1 LKTLAFL
8 NWATVS
14 DTFWDVFLQIKNKS
28 DLSNGYDDESESFI
42 VSLDEQPAFG
52 LRNFL
57 FFPFNLLYLY
67 QQIMKRALFSV
78 IIALTTLIVALG
90 QAPED
95 KERIYSVPD
104 INGRATLLVQ
114 PEIPSDV
121 SLKTDGNTLIV
132 KIVVD
137 ANGNVVSAKCSLEC
151 PKAATVPAEAAAM
164 TSKFRPLIIGG
175 RAVKYDGTLMY
186 TIAMGRV
193 NWYRFA
199 TALYSTYIF
208 DNLSL
213 GPVAAML
220 TNEFAGERTK
230 LQDLDRGVELAFR
243 WKTIEG
249 VKGSI
254 RGKLQVRD
262 AWWFDLGF
270 AMREVTSPF
279 QSDKKLD
286 LSEVQAAISNLAKFV
301 ESAPSDVPPLTVEN
315 LRTLSIYK
323 ISPLMPPREVHRA
336 IFKLASGIRP

>member
-1 LKTLAFL
+1 
-8 NWATVS
+8 
-14 DTFWDVFLQIKNKS
+14 
-28 DLSNGYDDESESFI
+28 
-42 VSLDEQPAFG
+42 
-52 LRNFL
+52 
-57 FFPFNLLYLY
+57 
-67 QQIMKRALFSV
+67 MKRALFSV
-78 IIALTTLIVALG
+78 IIVLTTLIVVFG
-90 QAPED
+90 QEPRD
-95 KERIYSVPD
+95 KERVYSVPN

-114 PEIPSDV
+114 PEIPSDL

-132 KIVVD
+132 KVVVD
-137 ANGNVVSAKCSLEC
+137 ANGNVVSAKCALSC
-151 PKAATVPAEAAAM
+151 PKAAAGPAEVAAIA
-164 TSKFRPLIIGG
+164 SKFRPLIIGG

-186 TIAMGRV
+186 TIAVEKV

-199 TALYSTYIF
+199 MALQSTYIF

-230 LQDLDRGVELAFR
+230 LEDLDRGVELAFR

-254 RGKLQVRD
+254 RGKLQGRD

-270 AMREVTSPF
+270 ALREVTSPF

-286 LSEVQAAISNLAKFV
+286 LSEVQTAISNLAKFV
-301 ESAPSDVPPLTVEN
+301 ETAPTDVPPQTIEN
-315 LRTLSIYK
+315 LRKLVTYK
-323 ISPLMPPREVHRA
+323 IEPAMPSQEVRQA